1 MTDEPETDN
10 GKVSEANTDTPT
22 AGDSMK
28 NHLWSLVA
36 GRYPEARLVEAT
48 KKTVLFTNEGCRWLA
63 LFDSKQTKIVG
74 VQRRF

>member
-1 MTDEPETDN
+1 M
-10 GKVSEANTDTPT
+10 SEANTDTPT

-28 NHLWSLVA
+28 TNHLWSLVA
-36 GRYPEARLVEAT
+36 GRYPEARLVEAN
-48 KKTVLFTNEGCRWLA
+48 KKTVLFTNEGSRWLA

>member
-1 MTDEPETDN
+1 
-10 GKVSEANTDTPT
+10 
-22 AGDSMK
+22 MK
-28 NHLWSLVA
+28 TNHLWSLVA

>member
-1 MTDEPETDN
+1 M
-10 GKVSEANTDTPT
+10 VSEANTDAPT

-28 NHLWSLVA
+28 TNHLWSLVV
-36 GRYPEARLVEAT
+36 GKYPAARFEEAT
-48 KKTVLFTNEGCRWLA
+48 KKTVLFVNEGCRWLA